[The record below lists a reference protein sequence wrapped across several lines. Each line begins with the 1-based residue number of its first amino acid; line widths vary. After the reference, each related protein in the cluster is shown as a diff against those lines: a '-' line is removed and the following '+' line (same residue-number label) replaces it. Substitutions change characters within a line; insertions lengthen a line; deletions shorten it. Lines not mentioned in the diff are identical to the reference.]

1 MKTLLALKKDKTAK
15 DSARNEKKDKDKE
28 DKAKKDM
35 GAVRMKKLENRID

>member
-1 MKTLLALKKDKTAK
+1 MQTLLALKKDKTAK
-15 DSARNEKKDKDKE
+15 DSARNEKKDKE